1 MKNNMQNINNLL
13 LEVDEKLEDLIKLH
27 QNLIKIQSINSGY
40 MPTGNE
46 TEVADFCSNWLK
58 KFEIESNIFYRDKE
72 RGNLISK
79 YPFSGDP
86 KP

>member
-13 LEVDEKLEDLIKLH
+13 LAVDDKLEDLIKLH
-27 QNLIKIQSINSGY
+27 QDLIKIQSINSGY

-58 KFEIESNIFYRDKE
+58 NFEIRI
-72 RGNLISK
+72 K
-79 YPFSGDP
+79 YFF
-86 KP
+86 